1 MHLSVINPSTCTC
14 TTVLYF
20 NEVHLLVS
28 VISEE
33 GLLALV
39 CFYLTLRFCVA
50 GKSHGRAM

>member
-28 VISEE
+28 VFKKMSS
-33 GLLALV
+33 V
-39 CFYLTLRFCVA
+39 KKVY
-50 GKSHGRAM
+50 